1 MTEKKPLIDAKNIVV
16 EFNAGGEIISPLKD
30 VSFTMSDK
38 SFNIIYGPSGSG
50 KSTLLNVLTGLQR
63 PTKGS
68 VTFNG
73 KDVYN
78 LHPDELARFR
88 ANEIGFVYQT
98 NYWIKS
104 LTVIENISVPLYFL
118 GYTKAE
124 AAKIAMDALKRVS
137 MGDYANKFPVVMSGG
152 EQQRVAIARAL
163 AHDPS
168 FIIADEPT
176 GALDSKNGDFIMGL
190 LQESQ
195 NDLGRTVILVTHNM
209 EYLPLADKLLHI
221 EDGQVKEMHAGSI
234 QKTADELLT
243 EMRDRIHRLAKSKKR
258 KS

>member
-1 MTEKKPLIDAKNIVV
+1 MTTSKQPLINAKNIVV
-16 EFNAGGEIISPLKD
+16 EFNAGDEIISPLRD

-50 KSTLLNVLTGLQR
+50 KSTLLNVLTGLQK
-63 PTKGS
+63 PTKGN
-68 VTFNG
+68 VTFGG

-78 LHPDELARFR
+78 LSSDELAHFR

-118 GYTKAE
+118 GYSKAE
-124 AAKIAMDALKRVS
+124 AAKIAMESLKRVS
-137 MGDYANKFPVVMSGG
+137 MGDYAHKYPVVMSGG

-190 LQESQ
+190 LQQSQ
-195 NDLGRTVILVTHNM
+195 HDLGRTIILVTHNM

-221 EDGQVKEMHAGSI
+221 EDGKFKEMSAGSI

-243 EMRDRIHRLAKSKKR
+243 EMRDRIHKLAKTRR
-258 KS
+258 K